1 MISDFQPRE
10 LAGSTVA
17 GASPP
22 PGVAAR
28 ADEDSRE
35 GDASGGPPPV
45 VAPLSTLPPSGR
57 GSAPRTAPHHPCAR
71 ESPRARGDLGL
82 CRKGQTTSG
91 PQLGSVAV
99 STQMPGVILRTQSCE
114 LGWEEMP
121 GGPGARAPQDE
132 GRGASSKPEAGVT
145 PTAKDE
151 RSVLGSVTPLLRKLN
166 WVAVLYG
173 TKISTSCIS
182 IELIAVGRKFM
193 ANDSKV

>member
-1 MISDFQPRE
+1 MRRGGGEDSEPESSPDAESVGTLISDFRPRE

-132 GRGASSKPEAGVT
+132 GRGASTKPEAG
-145 PTAKDE
+145 
-151 RSVLGSVTPLLRKLN
+151 
-166 WVAVLYG
+166 LYG
-173 TKISTSCIS
+173 TKMSTSCIS